1 MYGRYGRKFGEE
13 KGPAGGRAARFR
25 GKRRGWHAVCLYK
38 SGTHKDR
45 VIHLPYLT
53 PLLTQRPPPA
63 PAVFFVVI
71 QPESSENA
79 SMCSRITESPSTGL
93 AGAAGL
99 SLNDRVLAPSCQPRR
114 LVKFSC
120 RQADQLSPAEDTVMA
135 RGSSGTCS
143 PGTCHTGAQK
153 KPPFP

>member
-1 MYGRYGRKFGEE
+1 MQTDPVVVARCLHINKRNTE
-13 KGPAGGRAARFR
+13 KT
-25 GKRRGWHAVCLYK
+25 K
-38 SGTHKDR
+38 
-45 VIHLPYLT
+45 IHLPNSS
-53 PLLTQRPPPA
+53 PLLTQKRPPPA

-135 RGSSGTCS
+135 QGSSGTCS

>member
-1 MYGRYGRKFGEE
+1 MQTDPVVVARCLHINKRNTE
-13 KGPAGGRAARFR
+13 KT
-25 GKRRGWHAVCLYK
+25 K
-38 SGTHKDR
+38 
-45 VIHLPYLT
+45 IHLPNSS
-53 PLLTQRPPPA
+53 PLLTQKRPPPA

-114 LVKFSC
+114 LVRFSC
-120 RQADQLSPAEDTVMA
+120 PQADQLSPAETRQWPRAAPGLVPQERA
-135 RGSSGTCS
+135 IQGHKKSRPS
-143 PGTCHTGAQK
+143 PEGGRRKNPENADLLT
-153 KPPFP
+153 

>member
-1 MYGRYGRKFGEE
+1 MQTDPVVVARCLHINKQNTE
-13 KGPAGGRAARFR
+13 KT
-25 GKRRGWHAVCLYK
+25 K
-38 SGTHKDR
+38 
-45 VIHLPYLT
+45 IHLPNSS
-53 PLLTQRPPPA
+53 PLLTQKRPPPA

-135 RGSSGTCS
+135 QGSSGTCS